1 MSYQSLKIQPNWL
14 TTRYALLATRC
25 CALTARSVLQLGL
38 CCVLLCFTVS
48 CKDGARLPVESD
60 QPTSLHNQV
69 ERGEVSVDG
78 IVLTTNPEQTIY
90 GRNIDFKITN
100 QTDHPIAVAIETGTV
115 LRSDNQQYYAN
126 LVVSSGEQ
134 ALIAPKSLAIIT
146 VEVFSI
152 NFQKF
157 SPVRSTRY
165 SLGNLIEG
173 DSKTF
178 LDCFARRRPETGVA
192 PSALSQSAPA
202 PTQTGKV
209 DLAPVQ
215 LAIWLMTDNMDR
227 AALRKAVSSN
237 PQLKGGQYSQSV
249 KYYDAMAPFVQK
261 LLDDCGLGKYK
272 F

>member
-1 MSYQSLKIQPNWL
+1 MSYQSLEIQKNWL
-14 TTRYALLATRC
+14 TTHDSRLAT
-25 CALTARSVLQLGL
+25 RSVLQFCLGCL
-38 CCVLLCFTVS
+38 LLCFTVS

-60 QPTSLHNQV
+60 QQTSLHGQV

-100 QTDHPIAVAIETGTV
+100 QTDHPIAVAIQTGTV
-115 LRSDNQQYYAN
+115 LRSDNQQYYTN

-134 ALIAPKSLAIIT
+134 ALIAPKSLGIIT

-192 PSALSQSAPA
+192 PLALSQSASTPA
-202 PTQTGKV
+202 PAQTGKV

-227 AALRKAVSSN
+227 PALRKAVSGN

-249 KYYDAMAPFVQK
+249 KYYDTMAPFVQK